1 MDIELIAKEIIEA
14 CEMNTDLTDVVL
26 KILEDNIP
34 IVKEV
39 YLACS
44 SSKWGENI
52 KVFYS
57 PTDALWF
64 YKEYYRYSENSDN
77 FKLSNDLRSIV
88 DNYITVVDIMKITI
102 QE

>member
-1 MDIELIAKEIIEA
+1 MDIELIAEEIIEA
-14 CEMNTDLTDVVL
+14 CEMNTDLTNVVL

-64 YKEYYRYSENSDN
+64 YKEYYEDSDN
-77 FKLSNDLRSIV
+77 FKLSDDLRSIV
-88 DNYITVVDIMKITI
+88 DGYISVVDIMKVTI